1 MDEKIL
7 KIAHERY
14 RGWRSTFHSTYK
26 AYNTDAAR
34 LANVPEDLQLEEWE
48 WLMDYFGNDSKFQV
62 FTNLTVCTMYLDDMP
77 CSDCL
82 YFCFN
87 EWIGKQP
94 KELR

>member
-1 MDEKIL
+1 MEESPEMDEKIL

-62 FTNLTVCTMYLDDMP
+62 FTNLTACLQCTYMI
-77 CSDCL
+77 CL
-82 YFCFN
+82 VLTVYIFVSMN
-87 EWIGKQP
+87 G
-94 KELR
+94 